1 MKRPLG
7 SSCISNFMPARAA
20 AGTVATFHAAGVA

>member
-1 MKRPLG
+1 MKRSLG
-7 SSCISNFMPARAA
+7 SRCISNFMPARAA